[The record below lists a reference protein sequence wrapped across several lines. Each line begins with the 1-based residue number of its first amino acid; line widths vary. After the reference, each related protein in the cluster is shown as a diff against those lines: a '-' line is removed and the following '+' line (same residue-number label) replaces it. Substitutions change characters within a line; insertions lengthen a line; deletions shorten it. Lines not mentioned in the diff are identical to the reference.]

1 MLIYFWEW
9 TINENIWL
17 RVKICWSMVEVDL
30 KWIHMSVTLENFQQ
44 CTDSDLKAY
53 NMKPCVKWKGQ
64 HVSYYVFVFL
74 DVWFYV
80 SMSMFLVDG

>member
-1 MLIYFWEW
+1 
-9 TINENIWL
+9 
-17 RVKICWSMVEVDL
+17 MVEVDL

-74 DVWFYV
+74 DV
-80 SMSMFLVDG
+80 